1 MSLLGRI
8 VVEKRIVLT
17 VVAVAIAANV
27 GVYALWVGPLQT
39 SVSSGEARVAS
50 AEEARRAAERELKA
64 AHATQVGKVRA
75 EGDLKTFYRQVLPAS
90 FADARKVA
98 YVRLS
103 QLASEANLR
112 YERQTAEEARSQ
124 KDSRLQKLSMVVVLE
139 GNYEDIRRFIHSVET
154 APEFLVI
161 DNVALAQGNEPNAP
175 LVLTLSVSTYY
186 WAGGN
191 AT

>member
-1 MSLLGRI
+1 MNLLGRV
-8 VVEKRIVLT
+8 VVEKRVVLT
-17 VVAVAIAANV
+17 LVALAIVANV
-27 GVYALWVGPLQT
+27 GVYALWLSPLES
-39 SVSSGEARVAS
+39 SVSSGEARVAA
-50 AEEARRAAERELKA
+50 AEGARQAAERELKA

-75 EGDLKTFYRQVLPAS
+75 EADLKTFHRQVLPAT
-90 FADARKVA
+90 FADARKIA

-103 QLASEANLR
+103 QLANEANLR
-112 YERQTAEEARSQ
+112 YQRQTAEEARDQ
-124 KDSRLQKLSMVVVLE
+124 KDSRLTKLSMVLVLE
-139 GNYEDIRRFIHSVET
+139 GNYEDIRRFIHSIET